1 MPTFFEML
9 FAGFGVIF
17 ACWPF
22 LFVSSL
28 RAKKSTFKGLI
39 SAWFVMAGIRL
50 FLVFDPNPIHSIVIP
65 DPLNTLLFFGAGVL
79 LITVQVGWRFFKSGQ
94 MRKKALG
101 MSVEDL
107 LDLPPSEFEE
117 MTAELYRAFGH
128 QAHVTGASGDHGV
141 DVVVKSKKD
150 GKKMIVQ
157 CKRWR
162 KPVGESVIR
171 DFYGTM
177 HHEKAAQGTL
187 IATAGFSKPAIAWA
201 KGKPI
206 YLYDGEKFIS
216 MWQQTQ
222 KKGSVNQA
230 TVAN

>member
-1 MPTFFEML
+1 MPTLLEAV
-9 FAGFGVIF
+9 FALLGFIF
-17 ACWPF
+17 NFWPILVF
-22 LFVSSL
+22 APLQ
-28 RAKKSTFKGLI
+28 KKRVTFKAIIYGWLFW
-39 SAWFVMAGIRL
+39 AAIRL
-50 FLVFDPNPIHSIVIP
+50 FLMFDPNPIHSIFIP
-65 DPLNTLLFFGAGVL
+65 DPLNTILFFATGL
-79 LITVQVGWRFFKSGQ
+79 TLIALWSLWRFYKSGQ

-187 IATAGFSKPAIAWA
+187 IATAGFSKPAIEWA

-222 KKGSVNQA
+222 KKGSTPVTQQ
-230 TVAN
+230 